1 MTSQKAIQTGG
12 KVLAKKLLKPLFSVL
27 LIAIILYESK
37 SFLKDVSLKETWKV
51 LSEGSWW
58 AAMFFVLLGIAS
70 ILVTALYDYLVVR
83 AFSIPLPLRKIW
95 KVAFIATAVNN
106 VTGAFP
112 TGVGLKLLLFRRR
125 GVKEKDIR
133 KINLMIYP
141 ATMTGLG
148 VLMGIDL
155 LFYSH
160 LVRFVEKQSWT
171 MLVIVGYLIY
181 VPIYV
186 WFNDLSFSRFKLQL
200 KHVKDKKETA
210 TRIRLLLVSTLDWFL
225 AASLFYFLTLYFHSP
240 ISFLEAISILSIST
254 ALGVVSMI
262 PGGIGSFDLM
272 VLLGFQ
278 YYGVSHETGLAI
290 LLLFRLFYYVI
301 PLLMSGALLLWEYRG
316 EVRKAY
322 GRMKTLTA
330 FEEAPP
336 TADAK
341 DMGDLLGSLMIRFLA
356 VLTLLSGAVLIL
368 SAATPGMVSRIRV
381 MQNILSLPVLQFSH
395 RISLMAGIL
404 LILLSAEVLRKVHRA
419 FLTILVMLG
428 LGMVF
433 TFLKGM
439 DLEEGLF
446 LLISSGILFTSKPA
460 FRRKS
465 APYGTAHGAA
475 LLLAVLGTGIYM
487 FSGLNSSGTGKD
499 QLTLLKFLHFTP
511 TDFMVNGSL
520 AFLFAGIIYLLWRRS
535 LPKPPFPSL
544 SIGSAEEEKIKGILS
559 AYGGNE
565 LSHLLFLGD
574 KRLFFACGDE
584 VLFAYAV
591 SRGSLIVLGDPI
603 GNEER
608 FEEGMLHLEYFA
620 DTYGYCLVFYQVKP
634 KLMPL
639 YHEFGYDFFKLGEEA
654 VVDLQ
659 TFDLS
664 GPDQKSLRNVR
675 NRMDKEGYTFEVLE
689 SREEIVPHID
699 ELREIS
705 EEWLGGRKEKRFSLG
720 FFSPDYLLRAPVL
733 ILKNQE
739 GAIFAFAS
747 LMPGYRGTE
756 TISVDLMRHKEEGP
770 NGLMDYLF
778 LQLFEWAKA
787 HGFQYFN
794 LGMAPLLHVG
804 KSYYASDMESMAS
817 VLYQYGSSLYSFEGL
832 YRFKNKFHPRWTP
845 KYLGYKKDKPLF
857 NVLLSVIRLIN

>member
-1 MTSQKAIQTGG
+1 MTSQKAIQTSG
-12 KVLAKKLLKPLFSVL
+12 KLLLKKMLKPLFS
-27 LIAIILYESK
+27 LILIVVILYESR
-37 SFLKDVSLKETWKV
+37 SFLKEISLKETWKV

-58 AAMFFVLLGIAS
+58 AVVLFVLLGIAA
-70 ILVTALYDYLVVR
+70 ILVTALYDYVVAR
-83 AFSIPLPLRKIW
+83 AFTIPLSLNKIW

-125 GVKEKDIR
+125 EVREKDIR

-171 MLVIVGYLIY
+171 MLVIVGYLLY

-186 WFNDLSFSRFKLQL
+186 WFNDISFSRFKLQL
-200 KHVKDKKETA
+200 KHVKDKKETV
-210 TRIRLLLVSTLDWFL
+210 TRVRLLLVSTLDWFL
-225 AASLFYFLTLYFHSP
+225 AAGLFYLLTLYFQTP

-272 VLLGFQ
+272 VLLGLQ
-278 YYGVSHETGLAI
+278 YYGVTHETGLAI
-290 LLLFRLFYYVI
+290 LLLFRIFYYVI
-301 PLLMSGALLLWEYRG
+301 PLFLAGLLLVWEYRG
-316 EVRKAY
+316 DAIKAY
-322 GRMKTLTA
+322 GKMKSLTD
-330 FEEAPP
+330 FEETPP
-336 TADAK
+336 SDEAK
-341 DMGDLLGSLMIRFLA
+341 DMGDFLGGFMIQFLA
-356 VLTLLSGAVLIL
+356 VLTFLSGAVLIL
-368 SAATPGMVSRIRV
+368 SAATPGIVARIRV

-395 RISLMAGIL
+395 RISLLVGIL
-404 LILLSAEVLRKVHRA
+404 LILLSAEVLNKVHRA
-419 FLTILVMLG
+419 FLTILVMLM
-428 LGMVF
+428 LGIVF
-433 TFLKGM
+433 TFLKGL

-446 LLISSGILFTSKPA
+446 LLIASGILFASKPA

-465 APYGTAHGAA
+465 APYGTAHVVA
-475 LLLAVLGTGIYM
+475 LVLAVLGTGTYM
-487 FSGLNSSGTGKD
+487 ISGLSSSGTGKN

-535 LPKPPFPSL
+535 LPKPPFPPL
-544 SIGSAEEEKIKGILS
+544 SMGPPEEERIGKILS
-559 AYGGNE
+559 VYGGNE

-574 KRLFFACGDE
+574 KRLYFTCEDE

-591 SRGSLIVLGDPI
+591 SGNSLIVLGDPI
-603 GNEER
+603 GKEER
-608 FEEGMLHLEYFA
+608 FEEGLLHLEYFA
-620 DTYGYCLVFYQVKP
+620 DTYGYSLVFYQVKP

-639 YHEFGYDFFKLGEEA
+639 YHEFGYEFFKLGEEA
-654 VVDLQ
+654 MVDLQ

-664 GPDQKSLRNVR
+664 DPAQKSLRNVR
-675 NRMDKEGYTFEVLE
+675 NRMEKEGYTFEVLE
-689 SREEIVPHID
+689 SKEKILSRME

-705 EEWLGGRKEKRFSLG
+705 GEWLGDRKEKRFSLG

-733 ILKNQE
+733 VLKNQE
-739 GAIFAFAS
+739 GHIFAFAS
-747 LMPGYRGTE
+747 LMPGYQGTDM
-756 TISVDLMRHKEEGP
+756 ISVDLMRHKEDGP

-778 LQLFEWAKA
+778 LQLFEWSKA
-787 HGFQYFN
+787 QGYQYFN

-845 KYLGYKKDKPLF
+845 KYLVYKKKKPVL